1 MKKSYNK
8 NLFQIFGGIMRKIVL
23 LAFSFALM
31 VFFAACNKQ
40 ASGSGASAG
49 AAREAGGVSG
59 DLTVW
64 LDNDDWA
71 KAVIAAFNQKYPDV
85 KVSYQNVGNVDT
97 RGKVSLDGPAGI
109 GPDVFLMPHDH
120 IGLAVADGLLEPF
133 EAAEQERYSAALLD
147 ASIKTCTAN
156 GKLYAVPIS
165 TENIAFFYNKD
176 LLGNNPVPKSFEEIV
191 EFAKKWNNPAQ
202 NKWALRWQVDDSYH
216 NYFFL
221 TAFGMSV
228 FGPNMDDYH
237 NPGFDSP
244 EAARGVDFY
253 RSLRAIYNVN
263 VSDADWNNT
272 VAAFQN
278 GEVPFTI
285 SGPWAIADAKNNG
298 VNFGVT
304 KLPTI
309 NGVQPRCFS
318 GNIIAG
324 VSSYAKNFDAAF
336 AFVDFLASPEGQ
348 TIQFKE
354 TGKLTT
360 LKDVSLVE
368 GISDDAYLM
377 GVAEQSP
384 YADPMPIIPE
394 VSQMWDALKNLY
406 TFTWDNQL
414 TTAQAQAKAMDTYDT
429 ALQLAGKKR

>member
-1 MKKSYNK
+1 MKR
-8 NLFQIFGGIMRKIVL
+8 MML
-23 LAFSFALM
+23 LWISVVLM
-31 VFFAACNKQ
+31 VSLAGCNKGQ
-40 ASGSGASAG
+40 SGG
-49 AAREAGGVSG
+49 AAKAGSSTGISG
-59 DLTVW
+59 ELTVW
-64 LDNDDWA
+64 MDNDDWA
-71 KAVIAAFNQKYPDV
+71 NAVITAFNQKYPDV

-120 IGLAVADGLLEPF
+120 IGLAVADGLCEPF
-133 EAAEQERYSAALLD
+133 DAAAQAKYTAAMLD
-147 ASIKTCTAN
+147 ASIKTCTSD
-156 GKLYAVPIS
+156 GKLFAVPIS

-176 LLGNNPVPKSFEEIV
+176 LLGDTPVPTSFEEIV
-191 EFAKKWNNPAQ
+191 AFAQKWNNPAQ

-228 FGPNMDDYH
+228 FGPNRDDYH

-244 EAARGVDFY
+244 EAAKGVDFY
-253 RSLRAIYNVN
+253 KSLRAIYNVN
-263 VSDADWNNT
+263 VSDADWNGT

-285 SGPWAIADAKNNG
+285 TGPWAIADAKKNG
-298 VNFGVT
+298 VNFGIT

-309 NGVQPRCFS
+309 AGRQPRCFS
-318 GNIIAG
+318 GNIIAA
-324 VSSYAKNFDAAF
+324 VSSYAKNYDAAF

-348 TIQFKE
+348 TIQFE
-354 TGKLTT
+354 QTGKLTT
-360 LKDVSLVE
+360 LKDATLVG
-368 GISDDAYLM
+368 GISEDPYLM

-394 VSQMWDALKNLY
+394 VNQMWDALKNLF
-406 TFTWDNQL
+406 TFTWDNSL
-414 TTAQAQAKAMDTYDT
+414 TTAQAQAKAMETYDT

>member
-1 MKKSYNK
+1 MIS
-8 NLFQIFGGIMRKIVL
+8 L
-23 LAFSFALM
+23 
-31 VFFAACNKQ
+31 AACNKEK
-40 ASGSGASAG
+40 AGSTPAASAG
-49 AAREAGGVSG
+49 SSPGISG
-59 DLTVW
+59 ELTVW
-64 LDNDDWA
+64 MDNDQWA
-71 KAVIAAFNQKYPDV
+71 GAVIDAFTKKYPGV
-85 KVSYQNVGNVDT
+85 TVSYQNVGNVDT

-120 IGLAVADGLLEPF
+120 IGLAVADGLCEPF
-133 EAAEQERYSAALLD
+133 DAEAQAKYAAGMLE
-147 ASIKTCTAN
+147 ASIKTCTSE

-176 LLGNNPVPKSFEEIV
+176 LLGSTPVPQSFEEV
-191 EFAKKWNNPAQ
+191 VAFAQKWNNPAQ
-202 NKWALRWQVDDSYH
+202 NKWALRWQVDDAYH

-221 TAFGMSV
+221 TAFGMKV

-244 EAARGVDFY
+244 EAAKGVDFY

-263 VSDADWNNT
+263 VSDADWNGT

-285 SGPWAIADAKNNG
+285 TGPWAIADARKNG
-298 VNFGVT
+298 VNFGIT

-309 NGVQPRCFS
+309 NGSQPRCFS
-318 GNIIAG
+318 GNIIAA
-324 VSSYAKNFDAAF
+324 VSSYAKNFDAGF

-348 TIQFKE
+348 TIQFE
-354 TGKLTT
+354 QTGKLTT
-360 LKDVSLVE
+360 LKDASLVG
-368 GISDDAYLM
+368 GISDDPYLM

-384 YADPMPIIPE
+384 YADPMPVIPE
-394 VSQMWDALKNLY
+394 VNQMWDALKNLF
-406 TFTWDNQL
+406 TFTWDNSL

>member
-1 MKKSYNK
+1 MKK
-8 NLFQIFGGIMRKIVL
+8 LIL
-23 LAFSFALM
+23 LWISITLM
-31 VFFAACNKQ
+31 VFV
-40 ASGSGASAG
+40 ASGSAGASARSDG
-49 AAREAGGVSG
+49 SAAQSAGSG
-59 DLTVW
+59 ISGELTVW
-64 LDNDDWA
+64 LDNDEWA
-71 KAVIAAFNQKYPDV
+71 EAVIAAFTRKYPSV
-85 KVSYQNVGNVDT
+85 KVLYQKVGNVDT

-109 GPDVFLMPHDH
+109 GPDVFLMAHDH
-120 IGLAVADGLLEPF
+120 IGLAVADGLCEPF
-133 EAAEQERYSAALLD
+133 DGEAQAKYGAAMLE

-176 LLGNNPVPKSFEEIV
+176 LLGDTPVPRSFEEIV
-191 EFAKKWNNPAQ
+191 AFARKWNNPAQ
-202 NKWALRWQVDDSYH
+202 NKWALRWQVDDAYH

-221 TAFGMSV
+221 TAFGMRV
-228 FGPNMDDYH
+228 FGPNMDDYR

-244 EAARGVDFY
+244 AAARGIDFY
-253 RSLRAIYNVN
+253 KSLRAIYNVN
-263 VSDADWNNT
+263 VSDADWNGT

-285 SGPWAIADAKNNG
+285 TGPWAIADAKKNG

-304 KLPTI
+304 KIPTI

-318 GNIIAG
+318 GNIIAA

-348 TIQFKE
+348 TIQYE
-354 TGKLTT
+354 QTGKLTT
-360 LKDVSLVE
+360 LKDTGLVG
-368 GISDDAYLM
+368 GINADPYLM
-377 GVAEQSP
+377 GLAEQSP

-394 VSQMWDALKNLY
+394 VNQMWDALKNLF
-406 TFTWDNQL
+406 TFTWDGSL
-414 TTAQAQAKAMDTYDT
+414 TTAGAQAKAMETYDT

>member
-1 MKKSYNK
+1 MKKIIP
-8 NLFQIFGGIMRKIVL
+8 LTIGVM
-23 LAFSFALM
+23 LM
-31 VFFAACNKQ
+31 VFIAACNKQ
-40 ASGSGASAG
+40 AGGSGASTV
-49 AAREAGGVSG
+49 AASQAAGGVSG
-59 DLTVW
+59 DLMVW
-64 LDNDDWA
+64 MDNDDWA
-71 KAVIAAFNQKYPDV
+71 AAVIAAFEQKHPGV

-109 GPDVFLMPHDH
+109 GPDVFLMAHDH

-133 EAAEQERYSAALLD
+133 EAAEQAKYSAAMLE

-156 GKLYAVPIS
+156 GRLYAVPIS

-176 LLGNNPVPKSFEEIV
+176 LLGNNPVPQSFEELV
-191 EFAKKWNNPAQ
+191 EFAKTWNNPAQ
-202 NKWALRWQVDDSYH
+202 NKWALRWQVDDAYH
-216 NYFFL
+216 SYFFL

-244 EAARGVDFY
+244 EAAKGVDFF

-278 GEVPFTI
+278 GEAPFTI

-336 AFVDFLASPEGQ
+336 AFVDFLASAEGQ
-348 TIQFKE
+348 TIQFQQ

-360 LKDVSLVE
+360 LKDVSQVA
-368 GISDDAYLM
+368 GISEDPYLM

>member
-1 MKKSYNK
+1 MK
-8 NLFQIFGGIMRKIVL
+8 R
-23 LAFSFALM
+23 FSFTLLCVLAIVTL
-31 VFFAACNKQ
+31 
-40 ASGSGASAG
+40 GSCSKGGAQGAG
-49 AAREAGGVSG
+49 SAGGVSG
-59 DLTVW
+59 NLTVW
-64 LDNDDWA
+64 MDNDEWA
-71 KAVIAAFNQKYPDV
+71 GAVIAAFNQKYPDV
-85 KVSYQNVGNVDT
+85 KVSYQLVGNVDT

-120 IGLAVADGLLEPF
+120 IGLAVADGLCEPF
-133 EAAEQERYSAALLD
+133 DDSAQARYAAAMLD

-176 LLGNNPVPKSFEEIV
+176 LLGGSPVPRSFEEIV
-191 EFAKKWNNPAQ
+191 AFAQKWNNPVQ
-202 NKWALRWQVDDSYH
+202 NKWALRWQVDDAYH

-221 TAFGMSV
+221 TAFGMKI

-237 NPGFDSP
+237 HPGFDSP
-244 EAARGVDFY
+244 EAAKGIDFF

-263 VSDADWNNT
+263 VSDADWNGT

-285 SGPWAIADAKNNG
+285 SGPWAIADARKNG

-309 NGVQPRCFS
+309 SGAQPRCFS
-318 GNIIAG
+318 GNIIAA

-336 AFVDFLASPEGQ
+336 AFADFLASPEGQ
-348 TIQFKE
+348 TIQFE
-354 TGKLTT
+354 QTGKLTT
-360 LKDVSLVE
+360 LKDLSLVG
-368 GISDDAYLM
+368 GISDDPYLM

-394 VSQMWDALKNLY
+394 VNQMWDALKNLY
-406 TFTWDNQL
+406 TFTWDNTL

-429 ALQLAGKKR
+429 ALQLAGKTR

>member
-1 MKKSYNK
+1 MKKFTLLWIGAMLIISLTACSK
-8 NLFQIFGGIMRKIVL
+8 KQPGGTP
-23 LAFSFALM
+23 
-31 VFFAACNKQ
+31 
-40 ASGSGASAG
+40 
-49 AAREAGGVSG
+49 EAGEGVSG

-64 LDNDDWA
+64 MDNDDWA
-71 KAVIAAFNQKYPDV
+71 EAVIAAFNRNYPAV
-85 KVSYQNVGNVDT
+85 KVSYQDVGNVDT
-97 RGKVSLDGPAGI
+97 RSKVSLDGPAGI

-120 IGLAVADGLLEPF
+120 IGLAVADGLCEPF
-133 EAAEQERYSAALLD
+133 EADAREKYIAAILD
-147 ASIKTCTAN
+147 ASIKTCTS
-156 GKLYAVPIS
+156 GGELYAVPIS

-176 LLGNNPVPKSFEEIV
+176 LLGDNAVPRSFEEIV
-191 EFAKKWNNPAQ
+191 AFARKWNNPTQ
-202 NKWALRWQVDDSYH
+202 NKWALRWQVDDAYH

-228 FGPNMDDYH
+228 FGPNMDDYRT
-237 NPGFDSP
+237 PGFDSP
-244 EAARGVDFY
+244 EAAAGIDFY
-253 RSLRAIYNVN
+253 KSLRAIFNVN
-263 VSDADWNNT
+263 VSDADWNGT

-285 SGPWAIADAKNNG
+285 TGPWAIADAKKNG

-304 KLPTI
+304 KIPTI
-309 NGVQPRCFS
+309 NGKQPRCFS
-318 GNIIAG
+318 GNIIAA
-324 VSSYAKNFDAAF
+324 VSSYTKNFDAAF

-348 TIQFKE
+348 TIQFEK

-360 LKDVSLVE
+360 LKDASLVG
-368 GISDDAYLM
+368 GISEDPYLM

-394 VSQMWDALKNLY
+394 VNQMWDALKNLF
-406 TFTWDNQL
+406 TFTWDNTL